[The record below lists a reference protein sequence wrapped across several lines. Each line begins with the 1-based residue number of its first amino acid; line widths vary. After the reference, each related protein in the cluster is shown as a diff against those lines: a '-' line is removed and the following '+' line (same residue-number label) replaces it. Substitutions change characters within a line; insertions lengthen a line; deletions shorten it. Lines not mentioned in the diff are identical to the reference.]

1 MPRILHLDSGQEM
14 RGGQWQALRL
24 HRGQVQAGHRS
35 LLLARE
41 DSPLLE
47 AARNAGLP
55 CGVLRPLRL
64 ALLSREFDLVHA
76 HDARTH
82 TLAAL
87 FSRVPFVVSR
97 RVAFPVRDSAISR
110 WKYRR
115 AGLFLAVS
123 HHVADKLRNAGIED
137 RRIAVVYDGVAVPPE
152 TVQERHA
159 ILIPHTIDSQK
170 GMALAREA
178 AQLAG
183 VEFEITRNL
192 ATDLP
197 RARALV
203 YLTYS
208 EGLGSGILL
217 AMAHG
222 VTVIASRVGGIPEL
236 LCDGKNGI
244 LVDNNP
250 VAVAGAFARI
260 DPALG
265 RAARATVIERFT
277 EEHMVAATL
286 AAYKNTAC
294 GKAVYGR
301 VSM

>member
-1 MPRILHLDSGQEM
+1 M

-24 HRGQVQAGHRS
+24 HRGLIEAGHRS

-41 DSPLLE
+41 DSPLLQAVRE
-47 AARNAGLP
+47 ASLP
-55 CGVLRPLRL
+55 CDVLRPLRL

-87 FSRVPFVVSR
+87 FSRAPVVVSR
-97 RVAFPVRDSAISR
+97 RVAFPVRDSAVSR

-115 AGLFLAVS
+115 AALFLAVS
-123 HHVADKLRNAGIED
+123 RHVADILCNAGVEE
-137 RRIAVVYDGVAVPPE
+137 RRIEVVYDGVAVPP
-152 TVQERHA
+152 QPSCGDA
-159 ILIPHTIDSQK
+159 ILIPHTIDSRK
-170 GMALAREA
+170 GMALAQA
-178 AQLAG
+178 GAGLAG
-183 VEFEITRNL
+183 VQVRIAKDL
-192 ATDLP
+192 AADLP

-222 VTVIASRVGGIPEL
+222 VTVIASDVGGIPEL

-244 LVDNNP
+244 LVKNDP
-250 VAVAGAFARI
+250 AAVAGAFARI

-277 EEHMVAATL
+277 EEHMVTATL
-286 AAYKNTAC
+286 AAYRK
-294 GKAVYGR
+294 VL
-301 VSM
+301 V